1 MLYIAIHML
10 YTLDK
15 LKRGGYAMQIKLYDA
30 RKQAKLSQQEVA
42 NILGISRN
50 SYGQKERGNVP
61 FNLEEMFALSDLL
74 NISLDD
80 LFISKSKKEVEL

>member
-1 MLYIAIHML
+1 
-10 YTLDK
+10 
-15 LKRGGYAMQIKLYDA
+15 MQIKLYEA

-42 NILGISRN
+42 DILGISRN
-50 SYGQKERGNVP
+50 SYGQKERDDTS

-80 LFISKSKKEVEL
+80 LFISKSKEGVTK